1 MINKSDYHKLKKYLR
16 LMSKPQVRDLIEK
29 MELSDEE
36 SKLFLSWYDGD
47 TVVKT
52 CMENYISEDT
62 YTNHLKKIFSKVY
75 NYFDYQNISF

>member
-1 MINKSDYHKLKKYLR
+1 
-16 LMSKPQVRDLIEK
+16 MSKPQVRDLIEK

>member
-62 YTNHLKKIFSKVY
+62 YTNYLKKIFSKVY
-75 NYFDYQNISF
+75 NYFNYQNISF

>member
-16 LMSKPQVRDLIEK
+16 LMSRPQVRDLIKK

-75 NYFDYQNISF
+75 NYFDYQNILF